1 MNINR
6 RKVTITKNNKN

>member
-6 RKVTITKNNKN
+6 RRIVRSCN